1 MAWMDG
7 WMGMDVGVD
16 VDADLGVDVDVGFT
30 VPSTHQQPTFT
41 TQAGFSTAQI
51 KQQVL
56 ERQLLQR
63 P

>member
-1 MAWMDG
+1 
-7 WMGMDVGVD
+7 MGMDVD
-16 VDADLGVDVDVGFT
+16 VDLGVDVDVDIGFGIDLGFT

-41 TQAGFSTAQI
+41 TQAGFSAAQI

>member
-1 MAWMDG
+1 
-7 WMGMDVGVD
+7 MGMDVD
-16 VDADLGVDVDVGFT
+16 VDLGFDIDVDIGIGIDIDIGFT

-41 TQAGFSTAQI
+41 TQAGFSAAQI